1 MPTAIVECVP
11 NFSEG
16 KDAAKIKQIT
26 DAIEATPG
34 ATLLDVDP
42 GRDTNRTVVTF
53 VGSPEAAA
61 EAAFQAIAK
70 AAQVIDMSRHHGRT
84 RGWTPR
90 TFARSCPSR
99 ALRWRDSRRLPA
111 ASRRGWARSWR
122 SRSTC
127 TRRRPRRPSAATW
140 RTSARASTRGWP
152 GSWPI
157 RAGSPTTARAV
168 QSPHR
173 RHRDRRPSF
182 PDRLQHHAE
191 HPRQGRRRRYCHGAA
206 QPAGWPAPRRAR
218 PIIPAATS
226 FSTARAVFPAAT
238 ATLRAARS
246 DQVERHCREEHGYEL
261 RELAACAIGD
271 FSNVVGQKVRRAGKF
286 RCCKAIGWY
295 VDQYK
300 RAQIS
305 INLTNYLVTPPHLV
319 LEEARR
325 LAADRGLVVTGSEVV
340 GMVPY
345 RAMLEAGTFYLAR
358 QGGSPAVPVA
368 DILEAAV
375 FSMGLG
381 DVQPFEIARKVIGLP
396 VRNPSCLVRMRMD
409 DFVNEVSRDTP
420 APGGGSIAALAGSLG
435 AALSSMVAN
444 LTRHKAATADQ
455 SRGRRPRASGDEKAR
470 PPAAPRRTTILR
482 PSPRRPRP

>member
-70 AAQVIDMSRHHGRT
+70 AAQVIDMSRHHGAHPRMGAT
-84 RGWTPR
+84 DVCPFVPVEGVTLEDCAAIARSVASRVGKELEIPVYLYEAAAASPERRNLANIREGEYEGLARKLADPRWQPDYGPARFNPR
-90 TFARSCPSR
+90 TGATVIGARHFLIAYNITLNTRDKAAAGDIAMELRETGRVARTKTGSSYYSR
-99 ALRWRDSRRLPA
+99 GDILFYREGRFPCGNCDF
-111 ASRRGWARSWR
+111 
-122 SRSTC
+122 
-127 TRRRPRRPSAATW
+127 
-140 RTSARASTRGWP
+140 
-152 GSWPI
+152 
-157 RAGSPTTARAV
+157 AGST
-168 QSPHR
+168 
-173 RHRDRRPSF
+173 F
-182 PDRLQHHAE
+182 
-191 HPRQGRRRRYCHGAA
+191 
-206 QPAGWPAPRRAR
+206 
-218 PIIPAATS
+218 
-226 FSTARAVFPAAT
+226 
-238 ATLRAARS
+238 

-409 DFVNEVSRDTP
+409 DFVDEVSRDTP

-444 LTRHKAATADQ
+444 LTRHKAAT
-455 SRGRRPRASGDEKAR
+455 RPKAAAAAAA
-470 PPAAPRRTTILR
+470 AAPRPSCGRRREGPGRQR
-482 PSPRRPRP
+482 PIARRRG